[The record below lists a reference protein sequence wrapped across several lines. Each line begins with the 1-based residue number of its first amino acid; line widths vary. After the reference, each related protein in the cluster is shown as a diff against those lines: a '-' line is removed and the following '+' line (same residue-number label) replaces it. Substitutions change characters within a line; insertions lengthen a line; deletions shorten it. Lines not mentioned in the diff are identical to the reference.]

1 MKPDAYK
8 VWAQPTHIYVKVH
21 RYQRDGKLYEV
32 SEIAYYVIAYPPKK
46 LEWQVTVPVGF
57 RTDFASI
64 PRMFQHIISP
74 VGKWS
79 SAALFHDYIYSK
91 QFEGNI
97 SRKQADD
104 MFYVLARHY
113 HTNAVTAWVMW
124 ACVRMFGK
132 WSWKK

>member
-8 VWAQPTHIYVKVH
+8 IHICPSAVEVKVW
-21 RYQRDGKLYEV
+21 RYRKDNKLYETIRF
-32 SEIAYYVIAYPPKK
+32 ETYVLTYPPKELTWIVK
-46 LEWQVTVPVGF
+46 VPPGF

-64 PRMFQHIISP
+64 PKMFQSIISP

-79 SAALFHDYIYSK
+79 MAALFHDYIYSK
-91 QFEGNI
+91 EFEGNI

-104 MFYVLARHY
+104 MFYVLMRHC
-113 HTNAVTAWVMW
+113 HTAKVTAWVMW
-124 ACVRMFGK
+124 AAVRMFGK